1 MIGYDMG
8 IAPMVVF
15 ILLLTAALVDLGI
28 VVWSMRRGEAA
39 AGRSISS
46 FMINLGKLS
55 PLGIFVLGVIAGH
68 LFFYM
73 ENPNCP
79 GEQWAG
85 VVWNRYTLLQCVEVV
100 IGYELVRQIVVRI
113 RRRKNE

>member
-28 VVWSMRRGEAA
+28 VVWSMRKGEAA

-55 PLGIFVLGVIAGH
+55 PLGIFVLGTIAGH

-73 ENPNCP
+73 ENPACP
-79 GEQWAG
+79 GEQWGG
-85 VVWNRYTLLQCVEVV
+85 VVWNKYTILQCAECVV
-100 IGYELVRQIVVRI
+100 GYEII
-113 RRRKNE
+113 RRVVTRRKK